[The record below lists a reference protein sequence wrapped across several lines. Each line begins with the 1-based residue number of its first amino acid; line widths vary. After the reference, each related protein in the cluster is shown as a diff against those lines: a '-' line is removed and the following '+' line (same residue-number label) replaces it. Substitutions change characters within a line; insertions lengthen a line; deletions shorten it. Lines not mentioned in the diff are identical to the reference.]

1 MENGDVKEGVRVL
14 LGLPF
19 FGLTSEYKV
28 QIYNEIH
35 DLVYYGN
42 GGFIHSEVYNMPVWM
57 RRFHISKINKLH
69 KDRNQETE
77 KIKSQVN
84 NTNSSIPKRPNI

>member
-1 MENGDVKEGVRVL
+1 

>member
-1 MENGDVKEGVRVL
+1 
-14 LGLPF
+14 LGLHF
-19 FGLTSEYKV
+19 FGLTSEYKIQV
-28 QIYNEIH
+28 YNEIH

-69 KDRNQETE
+69 ESRNQEMD
-77 KIKSQVN
+77 KIKSQ
-84 NTNSSIPKRPNI
+84 TSSVKPSSPKGPNI